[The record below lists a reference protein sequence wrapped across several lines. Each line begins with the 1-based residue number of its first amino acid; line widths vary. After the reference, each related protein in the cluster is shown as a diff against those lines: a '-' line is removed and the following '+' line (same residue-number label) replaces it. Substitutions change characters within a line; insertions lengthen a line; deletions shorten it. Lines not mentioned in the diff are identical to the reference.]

1 MKSRCCCGAL
11 RAPRRIHCSTPK
23 RPRSRPKPARNHDV
37 NFLGIYKR
45 QVTVAHIYGIPVRF
59 DYRWFIVFILSVWLI
74 AVNLSRGGMFIGSFR
89 LQPVGTVT
97 AWVLGVIT
105 TLGLFL
111 SVLAHELSHAF
122 MGRSEGI
129 EIEEIVLHPFGGLAR
144 LRNEPENPR
153 AEFRIAVA
161 GPAASFLI
169 GFVSFVLLLPTVR
182 AGYTV
187 AAGIL
192 FLLSAGNLLL
202 AIFNLF
208 PGYPLDGGRVL
219 RALLWRRTGDI
230 KQATRLAGVCG
241 MLIAA
246 ILIIFGIYMAIS
258 PTFRAYFIGFWS
270 VLVGLFLFDA
280 AYSVVKQVRVRLR
293 HIVGEAMS
301 APFAIEPDTLISH
314 LIDSVL
320 PMHRQVAFPVAQ
332 NHQLHGMLS
341 LEDLKSLP
349 RERWH
354 LTRAREV
361 MRPIAPRFFVE
372 PNTTLDYAQELMR
385 RNGIGSVAVVGSTGE
400 LVGFLQSGKFK
411 RKKRK

>member
-1 MKSRCCCGAL
+1 VSF
-11 RAPRRIHCSTPK
+11 S
-23 RPRSRPKPARNHDV
+23 D
-37 NFLGIYKR
+37 FYKR
-45 QVTVAHIYGIPVRF
+45 QITVAHIYGIPVRF

-74 AVNLSRGGMFIGSFR
+74 AVNLGRGGMFVGSYR
-89 LQPVGTVT
+89 LQAVSTLA
-97 AWVLGVIT
+97 AWTLGVIT

-122 MGRSEGI
+122 MARTEGI

-144 LRNEPENPR
+144 LRNEPQSPR
-153 AEFRIAVA
+153 AEFRIAIA
-161 GPAASFLI
+161 GPAASFFI
-169 GFVSFVLLLPTVR
+169 GVITFVLLLPAVR
-182 AGYTV
+182 SGYSI
-187 AAGIL
+187 AAGVL
-192 FLLSAGNLLL
+192 LLLSAGNLLL

-230 KQATRLAGVCG
+230 RQATRMAGICG

-246 ILIIFGIYMAIS
+246 ILIIFGVYMAIA
-258 PTFRAYFIGFWS
+258 PNFRSYFMGFWS

-280 AYSVVKQVRVRLR
+280 AYSVVKHVQVRLKNIVR
-293 HIVGEAMS
+293 EAMS
-301 APFAIEPDTLISH
+301 APFSIEPDLLISN

-320 PMHRQVAFPVAQ
+320 PMHRQVAFPVARDR
-332 NHQLHGMLS
+332 QLHGMLS
-341 LEDLKSLP
+341 LEDLKALP

-354 LTRAREV
+354 LTRARDV

-372 PNTTLDYAQELMR
+372 PNATLDYARELMK
-385 RNGIGSVAVVGSTGE
+385 RNGIGSVAVVAKNGE

-411 RKKRK
+411 RTKRSKKSH